1 MALRMK
7 ARLVEVVVVVTV
19 LNEEESIVILI
30 GSLVILS
37 NFLDD
42 LFYSSC

>member
-1 MALRMK
+1 MK